1 MTGAVIMTVAV
12 GLAAEWGPATS
23 SAPFQDANQ
32 TRAELVI
39 STLDTDGDRR
49 ISCQELVAYLDPKI
63 ATALR
68 NMGVEPH
75 VTSRVPSCGSRDEE
89 GPGDADEESRSPEKN
104 YEEFL
109 RGLIQGTV
117 AIATSDN
124 DGDDAVT
131 LGEVMEV
138 TRKALPTPLT
148 GTLGD
153 LLPNAPAKA
162 PVASEAWTD
171 ALEKW
176 VDIRQSF
183 LDEPGIGKPAKF
195 SLTDHGEGDETLA
208 PEKARRVYQFLAS
221 FVFTP
226 QFDWTLWKR
235 VHVRPVAAYEV
246 NVSSDTPAKDQ
257 IVHRIGLS
265 TIVIRKDASAPF
277 SSHLIDLTFDYLTN
291 RRYRAEVYGATL
303 QYSPNYRQLGIGQYL
318 RRGAAIDFRWRP
330 YLGVV
335 WRNVQKP
342 DVVEAYQKQK
352 DFTHRFL
359 RVTGELKISSRV
371 KLTPEIKLWRGD
383 RTSPEG
389 VVDEWH
395 SQRSLETRLVMSQ
408 VKGVDRASVT
418 LTLTRGKDSPDF
430 LNQKTTLL
438 AFAFKF

>member
-1 MTGAVIMTVAV
+1 MIGAVILAAAAALSTGR
-12 GLAAEWGPATS
+12 GLAASP
-23 SAPFQDANQ
+23 PPRQDADK

-49 ISCQELVAYLDPKI
+49 ISCQELVLYLNPKI
-63 ATALR
+63 ATVLR
-68 NMGVEPH
+68 KMGVEPH
-75 VTSRVPSCGSRDEE
+75 VTSHVPSCGPRDKE
-89 GPGDADEESRSPEKN
+89 GPGDGDEESRSPEKN

-109 RGLIQGTV
+109 RGLIRGTLNT
-117 AIATSDN
+117 AASDN
-124 DGDDAVT
+124 DGDDAIT

-138 TRKALPTPLT
+138 TQKSLPSPLT

-153 LLPNAPAKA
+153 LLPNAPATPPA
-162 PVASEAWTD
+162 ASEAWTD
-171 ALEKW
+171 TLEKW

-183 LDEPGIGKPAKF
+183 LDEQGIGKPAKF

-226 QFDWTLWKR
+226 QFEWALLKR

-257 IVHRIGLS
+257 IVHRIGVS
-265 TIVIRKDASAPF
+265 TVVVRDDARAPF

-330 YLGVV
+330 YVGVV
-335 WRNVQKP
+335 WRDVQKA

-359 RVTGELKISSRV
+359 RVTGELKMSSRV
-371 KLTPEIKLWRGD
+371 KLTPEIRLWRGD

-389 VVDEWH
+389 AVDEWH

-408 VKGVDRASVT
+408 AKGVDRASVT